1 MSLLFSLFY
10 LKRSFSRLKKP
21 FLPKDLRISS
31 TYNDLS
37 IEYTTYRGDL
47 YSLEEYSHEKSTPKD
62 KKIDSHDVEV
72 VARIAFVVA
81 FAVFNFFYWI
91 GLVYFV

>member
-1 MSLLFSLFY
+1 M
-10 LKRSFSRLKKP
+10 
-21 FLPKDLRISS
+21 
-31 TYNDLS
+31 
-37 IEYTTYRGDL
+37 
-47 YSLEEYSHEKSTPKD
+47 YSLEEAQIQAPCREFNHEKSTSQD
-62 KKIDSHDVEV
+62 KEIDSHHVEV

>member
-1 MSLLFSLFY
+1 LVFRFFDP
-10 LKRSFSRLKKP
+10 KRSISRLKTP
-21 FLPKDLRISS
+21 FLPKDRRVSS
-31 TYNDLS
+31 AYSDLTN
-37 IEYTTYRGDL
+37 EYTTYRGDL

-62 KKIDSHDVEV
+62 KEIDSHDVEV
-72 VARIAFVVA
+72 VARIAFVAA

>member
-1 MSLLFSLFY
+1 M
-10 LKRSFSRLKKP
+10 
-21 FLPKDLRISS
+21 
-31 TYNDLS
+31 
-37 IEYTTYRGDL
+37 

-62 KKIDSHDVEV
+62 KKISSHDVEV

-81 FAVFNFFYWI
+81 FVVFNFFYWI